1 MGHIEGIGR
10 AKLGRYGATIV
21 AIVLLPVM
29 LSPTRPVAW
38 LTAGKLDRVRGA
50 GRWVAGQSLMTA
62 MRTLVMATNVPIIQR
77 K

>member
-10 AKLGRYGATIV
+10 AKLKRYGAAIV

-38 LTAGKLDRVRGA
+38 LTAGKLDRVRG
-50 GRWVAGQSLMTA
+50 GRQKQADTSWVRA
-62 MRTLVMATNVPIIQR
+62 
-77 K
+77 